1 MAYEH
6 RLQLQEQIRLGRL
19 VTFHYFELDRTFTS
33 KEEKHDFWEL
43 VYVDKGKVA
52 ISTDS
57 GKRLLEQGD
66 IIFYKPNEMHSG
78 GAREETAPNLIILSF
93 ECESPAMRF
102 FEDRSF
108 RLNDGERAL
117 LAHIVEEGLEA
128 FEPSIA
134 LRHSNKVLGRR
145 ADSAFG
151 CEQLIKNYLEVLL
164 IGLIRRAATLD
175 TEWKPSLIGKENR
188 DRHLVAEAIA
198 YMEEHVR
205 HNLTLEEI
213 SGACSVSKSLLK
225 TRFKEA
231 KGMGVMEYFTRIK
244 IDKAKVL
251 IREESLN
258 YTQMA
263 DLLGYS
269 SIHYFSR
276 QFKLITGMTLT
287 EYARTVHA
295 RVSGSGA
302 LKKGR

>member
-1 MAYEH
+1 MVYEH
-6 RLQLQEQIRLGRL
+6 RLQLQEGIRLGRL

-33 KEEKHDFWEL
+33 KEEKHDFWEF

-93 ECESPAMRF
+93 ECDSPAMRF

-108 RLNDGERAL
+108 RLNDGERSL
-117 LAHIVEEGLEA
+117 LAHIVEEGLTA
-128 FEPSIA
+128 FEPSIT
-134 LRHSNKVLGRR
+134 LRQPKVLGRR
-145 ADSAFG
+145 ANAPFG
-151 CEQLIKNYLEVLL
+151 CEQLIKNYLEILL

-198 YMEEHVR
+198 YMEENLQ
-205 HNLTLEEI
+205 HNLTLEEV
-213 SGACSVSKSLLK
+213 SAACSVSKSLLK

-231 KGMGVMEYFTRIK
+231 KGMGVIEYFTRIK

-258 YTQMA
+258 YTQIA
-263 DLLGYS
+263 ERLGYS

-295 RVSGSGA
+295 RVAGDGPTN
-302 LKKGR
+302 KGR